1 MAMNPLG
8 IAESSEARD
17 LIQREISVEPELQ
30 KQAFVCGKGRN
41 TLPQMRL
48 LFLADYQAFLIQAR
62 IADLSDVFLTLFGQ
76 EGYSCA

>member
-8 IAESSEARD
+8 IAEPGQARD

-48 LFLADYQAFLIQAR
+48 LLLADIK
-62 IADLSDVFLTLFGQ
+62 LS
-76 EGYSCA
+76 